1 VTTLAK
7 QHCEACTPGTPTL
20 QPSEVEELRGELSA
34 DWEVDG
40 TTLLRRTLRY
50 KNFAGAFVAATH
62 VALIAESEAHHPD
75 LTVGWGRLQIELTT
89 HAAGGLTR
97 NDFIMAARIDAAL
110 R

>member
-1 VTTLAK
+1 VTELSR

-20 QPSEVEELRGELSA
+20 QPAEIDELRGQVSA
-34 DWEVDG
+34 DWRVDG
-40 TTLLRRTLRY
+40 TTRIRRTIRY
-50 KNFAGAFVAATH
+50 KDFARAFAAATH

-75 LTVGWGRLQIELTT
+75 LTVGWGRLDIELTT

-110 R
+110 D